1 MLLIP
6 CICTAHQVFR
16 TWRSRVSLAIS
27 SLSFMP
33 RCLYISSFLCGQAPF
48 HLTAFLLETLL
59 EQHSSGRPLPCGQFP
74 GLPCAL
80 HMARP
85 LLSLHQLAFPYLSA
99 SQRAMTFIFLL
110 AVFPEANQGLR
121 TGRAVEKYCDREN
134 RICSYLGQALDIK
147 HSRSYFFNL
156 LIFKKLLIS
165 TYLALLGLSCGMG
178 DL

>member
-1 MLLIP
+1 
-6 CICTAHQVFR
+6 
-16 TWRSRVSLAIS
+16 
-27 SLSFMP
+27 
-33 RCLYISSFLCGQAPF
+33 
-48 HLTAFLLETLL
+48 
-59 EQHSSGRPLPCGQFP
+59 
-74 GLPCAL
+74 
-80 HMARP
+80 
-85 LLSLHQLAFPYLSA
+85 
-99 SQRAMTFIFLL
+99 MTFIFLL

>member
-1 MLLIP
+1 MCYLFHASALHTKSSWP
-6 CICTAHQVFR
+6 GHSVAGQSH
-16 TWRSRVSLAIS
+16 VSLAIS

-33 RCLYISSFLCGQAPF
+33 SCVYTSSFLYGQAPF

-59 EQHSSGRPLPCGQFP
+59 EEHSSGRPLRCGQFP

-80 HMARP
+80 HMAHA
-85 LLSLHQLAFPYLSA
+85 LLFLHQLAFPYLSV

-110 AVFPEANQGLR
+110 AVFPEANQGPR
-121 TGRAVEKYCDREN
+121 TGQAVEKYCDWEN

-156 LIFKKLLIS
+156 LIV
-165 TYLALLGLSCGMG
+165 
-178 DL
+178 